1 MWRRSKR
8 RTDCDEGC
16 HYVVDSEGATGAVVV
31 GVAEPASEGRGDERM
46 FVYAGGNSIVSGSPG
61 LAGPSLGPASSC
73 CMILTGRS

>member
-1 MWRRSKR
+1 M
-8 RTDCDEGC
+8 
-16 HYVVDSEGATGAVVV
+16 GAVVV